1 MAHADRV
8 AFLRI
13 GVQVKHRRSRR
24 LHYCAGES
32 TLISALGISVRLL
45 NQDVILELIH
55 THSRKFTVEEVVLGL
70 TVRLTICSQ
79 EERCLVHTI
88 DKGGFRY

>member
-1 MAHADRV
+1 MAHADGV

-32 TLISALGISVRLL
+32 TLIPALGIRVRLL
-45 NQDVILELIH
+45 DQDVILELIH

-70 TVRLTICSQ
+70 TVRLTI
-79 EERCLVHTI
+79 
-88 DKGGFRY
+88 